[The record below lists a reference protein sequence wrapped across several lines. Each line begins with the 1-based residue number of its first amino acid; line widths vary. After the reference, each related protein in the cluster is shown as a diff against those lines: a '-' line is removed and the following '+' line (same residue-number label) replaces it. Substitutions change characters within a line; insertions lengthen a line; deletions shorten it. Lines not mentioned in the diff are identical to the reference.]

1 MEVVSGVIYGVQLT
15 HASSMAAVMPVSI
28 LQVKQI
34 QPIYEFKLNQIL
46 SRVFIRFFIGR
57 AIWLRKYLF
66 LAFAEANA
74 KTNPDRYLLIATSG
88 GLNQQRT
95 GVSFFIN

>member
-1 MEVVSGVIYGVQLT
+1 MIYGVQLT

-57 AIWLRKYLF
+57 AI
-66 LAFAEANA
+66 
-74 KTNPDRYLLIATSG
+74 
-88 GLNQQRT
+88 
-95 GVSFFIN
+95 